1 MMRDAGLSRRQ
12 FLVGTAGTTLTL
24 MLPGLARAANIHE
37 LGGTVYINKQPAI
50 PGSMVMPG
58 DLVST
63 AHDGLITFS
72 INGDAFMLKAQTSV
86 RIGDAANPI
95 INTLRLF
102 TGRLLSVF
110 EKGRERSI
118 ITSNAVIGIRGTA
131 CFLNVEPFKTY
142 FCTCYG
148 KTVLRTADMSKE
160 FIATRHD
167 AHELNYD
174 ETSSRFVGMRS
185 MQVLDH
191 DDDELRKLEGY
202 VGRTPPFDQP

>member
-1 MMRDAGLSRRQ
+1 MQEAGLSRRK
-12 FLVGTAGTTLTL
+12 FLLGTAGASLTL

-37 LGGTVYINKQPAI
+37 LSGTVYINKQPAT
-50 PGSMVMPG
+50 PGSLVKVG

-72 INGDAFMLKAQTSV
+72 INGDAFMLKAHTSV
-86 RIGDAANPI
+86 RVGDVASPV
-95 INTLRLF
+95 INSLRLL

-110 EKGRERSI
+110 EKDRERSI
-118 ITSNAVIGIRGTA
+118 ITSNAVIGTSGAA
-131 CFLNVEPFKTY
+131 CFLNAEPFKTY

-148 KTVLRTADMSKE
+148 RTALRTADMSKE

-174 ETSSRFVGMRS
+174 ETSRQFTGMRS

-202 VGRTPPFDQP
+202 VGRTPLFDQP

>member
-1 MMRDAGLSRRQ
+1 MQEAGLSRRK
-12 FLVGTAGTTLTL
+12 FLQGTAGASLTL

-37 LGGTVYINKQPAI
+37 LSGTVYINKQPAT
-50 PGSMVMPG
+50 PGSVVKAG

-72 INGDAFMLKAQTSV
+72 FNGDAFMLKAHTSV
-86 RIGDAANPI
+86 RVGDVANPV
-95 INTLRLF
+95 INSLRLL
-102 TGRLLSVF
+102 TGRMLSVF

-118 ITSNAVIGIRGTA
+118 ITRNAVIATRGTA
-131 CFLNVEPFKTY
+131 CFLNAEPFKTY

-148 KTVLRTADMSKE
+148 STVLRTADMSKE
-160 FIATRHD
+160 FITTRHD

-174 ETSSRFVGMRS
+174 ETSRQFTGMRS

-202 VGRTPPFDQP
+202 VGRTPLFDQP